1 MTLTVVAKSTCAY
14 SKESNQEKKTGLI
27 QAHWILFQ
35 EASSSLTLDETLSLK
50 HFQNVDLCSAFYSQ
64 VMHSCRII
72 FQLISC

>member
-14 SKESNQEKKTGLI
+14 SGKSNQEKKTGAYPSSLD
-27 QAHWILFQ
+27 FV
-35 EASSSLTLDETLSLK
+35 SKPVSSLTLDEAAFLK